1 MYFGIC
7 LKRGDDANMTGEI
20 NPKNPPKWLP
30 YPNLEYNDRLKQ
42 VKEYVRFSE
51 RLDHYCVL
59 YRILINK

>member
-7 LKRGDDANMTGEI
+7 LKCGDDANMTGEI

-51 RLDHYCVL
+51 RLDHY
-59 YRILINK
+59 